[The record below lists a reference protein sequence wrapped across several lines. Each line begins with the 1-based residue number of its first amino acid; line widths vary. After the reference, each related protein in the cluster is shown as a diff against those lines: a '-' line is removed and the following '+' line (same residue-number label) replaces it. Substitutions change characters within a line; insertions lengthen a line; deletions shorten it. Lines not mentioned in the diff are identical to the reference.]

1 MKLKHSYNYI
11 TGSFIQA
18 LIPILFYPI
27 LTKIT
32 DKESFGKLVTAIA
45 FSTILSYL
53 FSLGLPAII
62 SRQLIFDKKN
72 SLKLKKYI
80 DFVSKFL
87 LLFLFFFNI
96 IVYYFNVIDAIKLII
111 LIISGAI
118 FLAFAQIKLSIY
130 RAEFKSLSFIF
141 LAVSSNGLPLIITTF
156 LSLLFNLNV
165 IDVYFFSLFIILLLF
180 TGKFSLIF
188 VNKPPV
194 INSLIKSGLPMIV
207 HGISISSFQ
216 YGDKIA
222 GFLGVDA
229 QLAAEIAILSLVL
242 TGPTLLL
249 NTLNN
254 VWLPSSL
261 EMYKKSKK
269 IGQKYSNNI
278 AQKLTLITSLIILLI
293 FSGLP
298 FFLQLIVSQD
308 YDLLVIEKTIY
319 LSIFIS
325 PLYILYLQNSQII
338 TVNKQFK
345 VLGFVTPVSALIQ
358 FTFTFLFVKNL
369 GLYAVGFGFIIAIF
383 LQTFLT
389 SVLTKNYKKI
399 NLSPVYGTFFLGFIS
414 VIFYFIKF

>member
-87 LLFLFFFNI
+87 LLFLFFFNLI
-96 IVYYFNVIDAIKLII
+96 LYYFNVIDAIKLII

-130 RAEFKSLSFIF
+130 RAEFKSLNFIF
-141 LAVSSNGLPLIITTF
+141 LAVSSNGLPLIITTL
-156 LSLLFNLNV
+156 LSLLSNFNV

-180 TGKFSLIF
+180 NGKFSLIF

-345 VLGFVTPVSALIQ
+345 VLGFVTPISALIQ
-358 FTFTFLFVKNL
+358 FAFTFLFVKNL
-369 GLYAVGFGFIIAIF
+369 GLYAVGYGFIIAIF

-399 NLSPVYGTFFLGFIS
+399 NLFPVYGTFFLGFIS

>member
-87 LLFLFFFNI
+87 LLFLFFFNLI
-96 IVYYFNVIDAIKLII
+96 IYYFNIIDTIKLII
-111 LIISGAI
+111 LIISGSI

-130 RAEFKSLSFIF
+130 RAEFKSLNFIF
-141 LAVSSNGLPLIITTF
+141 LAVGSNGLPLIITT
-156 LSLLFNLNV
+156 LVSLLSNLNL
-165 IDVYFFSLFIILLLF
+165 IYIYFFSLFIILLLF
-180 TGKFSLIF
+180 TGKFSLNF

-194 INSLIKSGLPMIV
+194 VNSLIKSGLPMIV

-216 YGDKIA
+216 YGDKIV

-261 EMYKKSKK
+261 EMYTRSKK

-278 AQKLTLITSLIILLI
+278 AQKLTLITSLIILII
-293 FSGLP
+293 FLGLP

-319 LSIFIS
+319 LSIFVS

-345 VLGFVTPVSALIQ
+345 VLGFVTPISALIQ
-358 FTFTFLFVKNL
+358 FIFTFLFVKNL
-369 GLYAVGFGFIIAIF
+369 GLYAVGYGFIIAIF

-399 NLSPVYGTFFLGFIS
+399 YLFPVYVTFFLGFIS

>member
-1 MKLKHSYNYI
+1 
-11 TGSFIQA
+11 
-18 LIPILFYPI
+18 
-27 LTKIT
+27 
-32 DKESFGKLVTAIA
+32 
-45 FSTILSYL
+45 
-53 FSLGLPAII
+53 
-62 SRQLIFDKKN
+62 
-72 SLKLKKYI
+72 
-80 DFVSKFL
+80 
-87 LLFLFFFNI
+87 
-96 IVYYFNVIDAIKLII
+96 
-111 LIISGAI
+111 
-118 FLAFAQIKLSIY
+118 
-130 RAEFKSLSFIF
+130 
-141 LAVSSNGLPLIITTF
+141 
-156 LSLLFNLNV
+156 
-165 IDVYFFSLFIILLLF
+165 
-180 TGKFSLIF
+180 
-188 VNKPPV
+188 
-194 INSLIKSGLPMIV
+194 MIV

-293 FSGLP
+293 FLSIP

-325 PLYILYLQNSQII
+325 PLYILYLQNTQII

-345 VLGFVTPVSALIQ
+345 VLGFVTPISALIQ
-358 FTFTFLFVKNL
+358 FAFTFLFVKNL
-369 GLYAVGFGFIIAIF
+369 GLYAVGYGFIIAIS

-414 VIFYFIKF
+414 AILYFNKF